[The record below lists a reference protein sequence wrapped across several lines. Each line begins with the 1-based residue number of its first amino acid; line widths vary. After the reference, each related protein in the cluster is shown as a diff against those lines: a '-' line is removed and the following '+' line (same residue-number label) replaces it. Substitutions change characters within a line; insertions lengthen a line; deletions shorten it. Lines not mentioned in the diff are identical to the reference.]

1 MRFQNE
7 PVAKHFNALTGDL
20 LHMPV
25 VTYAHTHSLNVVEWE
40 HFVRSFVSCQPFD
53 RERSTVSGAE
63 MTARAGKSMAAEE
76 AAAIEGLVSDL
87 EKRLRRISGKA
98 RRETSGASDDV
109 GAFVSDAL
117 ERIMA
122 RVRENA
128 ADATQS
134 AADEA
139 KRFSGDA
146 FQKLADEVE
155 NRPLL
160 MLGVA
165 AGIGFL
171 AGLANRR

>member
-1 MRFQNE
+1 LFPVSLSIVKDQRFQ
-7 PVAKHFNALTGDL
+7 
-20 LHMPV
+20 
-25 VTYAHTHSLNVVEWE
+25 
-40 HFVRSFVSCQPFD
+40 VRI
-53 RERSTVSGAE
+53 

-76 AAAIEGLVSDL
+76 AAAIEELVSDL
-87 EKRLRRISGKA
+87 ERRLRRISGKA
-98 RRETSGASDDV
+98 RRETSGASDDI
-109 GAFVSDAL
+109 GAFVSDTL

-139 KRFSGDA
+139 RRFSGDA
-146 FQKLADEVE
+146 FHKLADEVE
-155 NRPLL
+155 NRPIL